1 MDGVDIALAAMVADG
16 ITGVMAEGFIA
27 AAVDT
32 LILPG
37 AVERLVGDVLLADK
51 CSRMGSVVVDGQ
63 AVDRRRLMRAAADTR
78 VVHRLMRLRL
88 VVVDMPVVEEVMQRV
103 VAEDMVVAAAAVDM
117 KAVVVGIGRRSKS

>member
-63 AVDRRRLMRAAADTR
+63 AVDRRRLMR
-78 VVHRLMRLRL
+78 LRL

-103 VAEDMVVAAAAVDM
+103 VAEDMVVAAVGVDM